1 MSNKAPVVIPVA
13 ITFPKPTKVQ
23 DLAMAQSLDAKG
35 DEYKAAGNIE
45 MAKVCYGRAL
55 NRAIR
60 AGV

>member
-13 ITFPKPTKVQ
+13 ITFPKATKAQ
-23 DLAMAQSLDAKG
+23 DLTMAQALDAKG
-35 DEYKAAGNIE
+35 DEYKSAGNLA
-45 MAKVCYGRAL
+45 MAKVCYARAL